1 MAAINIVIP
10 FTLITWAELTVDSNI
25 AAILNGAVPL
35 LVIVLAALTFHDEP
49 ITLNRLVGV
58 LVGYVGVIVLVF
70 PGLVAA
76 AGGSEFTGE
85 VALLGST
92 VAYAI
97 GAVYSRRNIKGLRP
111 MIPAVFQVA
120 FAFVM
125 VTVLAFVFENPLAVS
140 WNAGALIAV
149 LWLGLLGSGLAYLL
163 MFRLL
168 SRIGA
173 TATSQLAYLLPVVGI
188 ITGALMLGEAVDGR
202 IVIGTGLILGG
213 VALVG
218 SKFGERRIWGRRA
231 PGRGTLGR
239 VPREY
244 GGERTDRL
252 IASSGRRPAG
262 LRRRRRA
269 PRQRSASPRRAARR
283 LPGAGLRPTRRQA
296 RSPIPAAGRPS
307 PAVRSRTRTGR
318 AGTRRARARRPP
330 HHAQGRPGGRLAR
343 RSRGAG
349 PERGGRGGGRR

>member
-1 MAAINIVIP
+1 MIARPTRSDWVLLLALGIMWGTSYAFIKLGVETLPTFTLIATRLAIGLGLLATVVLVAREPLPRSPRIYGHLAVMAAINIVIP

-35 LVIVLAALTFHDEP
+35 LVIVLAALAFHDEP

-58 LVGYVGVIVLVF
+58 LIGYVGVIVLVL
-70 PGLVAA
+70 PGLLAA
-76 AGGSEFTGE
+76 VGGSEFTGE

-111 MIPAVFQVA
+111 MIPAVFQVG

-140 WNAGALIAV
+140 WNQDAIIAV
-149 LWLGLLGSGLAYLL
+149 LWLGLLGSGAAYLL

-168 SRIGA
+168 NRIGA

-188 ITGALMLGEAVDGR
+188 ITGALMFGEVIDGR

-218 SKFGERRIWGRRA
+218 SKLGERRIWGRRA
-231 PGRGTLGR
+231 PG
-239 VPREY
+239 VAAP
-244 GGERTDRL
+244 DR
-252 IASSGRRPAG
+252 A
-262 LRRRRRA
+262 
-269 PRQRSASPRRAARR
+269 
-283 LPGAGLRPTRRQA
+283 
-296 RSPIPAAGRPS
+296 
-307 PAVRSRTRTGR
+307 
-318 AGTRRARARRPP
+318 
-330 HHAQGRPGGRLAR
+330 
-343 RSRGAG
+343 
-349 PERGGRGGGRR
+349 